1 MTPEEFLPLKHLKR
15 AAWILKVEKVTE
27 IKKSHQSGQS
37 KLTSRRQRQRQKKEG
52 RQTGKTIVYLKELLT
67 SRVGNRVEIKWL
79 QWVLSKREDTPSP
92 PGRVRPPE
100 EESDGLNDTNVCKL
114 FLRNPHLC
122 LSKNNFYVRVYLYW
136 KSGRS
141 VCWGKKQMAATL
153 HQSGT
158 PASNA
163 VECDSMPCPFRRS
176 RFVIMPLLRW

>member
-1 MTPEEFLPLKHLKR
+1 MLKKVLRSVQEWKIINNRRYSVVWAWFNEYLPLL
-15 AAWILKVEKVTE
+15 ATN
-27 IKKSHQSGQS
+27 
-37 KLTSRRQRQRQKKEG
+37 QKMLN
-52 RQTGKTIVYLKELLT
+52 VALP